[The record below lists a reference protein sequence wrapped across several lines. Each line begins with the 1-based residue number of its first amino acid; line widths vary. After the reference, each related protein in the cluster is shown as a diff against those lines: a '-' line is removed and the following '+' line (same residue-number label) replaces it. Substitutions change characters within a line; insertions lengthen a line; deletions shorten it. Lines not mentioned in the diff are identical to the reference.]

1 MLDTL
6 VNHDVRNDDCGSSRA
21 LLTAAIAVVERA
33 GSPEVTIEEIAAAA
47 GVEPDA
53 ASALFPSVD
62 ELLVEAALQMSADDL
77 QLATVAV
84 PTVSAQARHYAKR
97 RAFYRAMRL
106 GPVSRLLDARMAQ
119 VIAPLISDQIR
130 TLVGAHLT
138 ENALA
143 ALTGEVTAES
153 FAVTNRWIV
162 ESDDSATAESL
173 YVELEAIVVRRFD
186 DVRRL
191 QEGSSAG
198 DH

>member
-1 MLDTL
+1 MLDRL
-6 VNHDVRNDDCGSSRA
+6 VTHDVLDDDCGRQHA
-21 LLTAAIAVVERA
+21 LLDAAIAVVERA
-33 GSPEVTIEEIAAAA
+33 GTPDVTIEEIADAA
-47 GVEPDA
+47 GVEPRA

-62 ELLVEAALQMSADDL
+62 ELLVEAALRMSADDL

-106 GPVSRLLDARMAQ
+106 GPVSKLLDARMAQ
-119 VIAPLISDQIR
+119 VIAPLISEQIR
-130 TLVGAHLT
+130 TLVGARLT

-173 YVELEAIVVRRFD
+173 YMELEAIVVRRFD

-191 QEGSSAG
+191 QADSST
-198 DH
+198 

>member
-1 MLDTL
+1 MLDRL
-6 VNHDVRNDDCGSSRA
+6 VTHDVLDDDCGRQHA
-21 LLTAAIAVVERA
+21 LLDAAIAVVERA
-33 GSPEVTIEEIAAAA
+33 GTPDVTIEEIADAA
-47 GVEPDA
+47 GVEPRA

-62 ELLVEAALQMSADDL
+62 ELLVEAALWMSADDL

-106 GPVSRLLDARMAQ
+106 GPVSKLLDARMAQ
-119 VIAPLISDQIR
+119 VIAPLISEQIR
-130 TLVGAHLT
+130 ILVGARLT

-173 YVELEAIVVRRFD
+173 YMELEAIVVRRFD

-191 QEGSSAG
+191 QADSAT
-198 DH
+198 

>member
-1 MLDTL
+1 MLDRL
-6 VNHDVRNDDCGSSRA
+6 VTHDVLDDDCGRQHA
-21 LLTAAIAVVERA
+21 LLDAAIAVVERA
-33 GSPEVTIEEIAAAA
+33 GTPDVTIEEIADAA
-47 GVEPDA
+47 GVEPRA

-62 ELLVEAALQMSADDL
+62 ELLVEAALRMSADDL

-106 GPVSRLLDARMAQ
+106 GPVSKLLDARMAQ
-119 VIAPLISDQIR
+119 VIAPLISEQIR
-130 TLVGAHLT
+130 TLVGARLT

-173 YVELEAIVVRRFD
+173 YMELEAIVVRRFD

-191 QEGSSAG
+191 QADSAT
-198 DH
+198 

>member
-1 MLDTL
+1 MLDRL
-6 VNHDVRNDDCGSSRA
+6 VTHDVLDDDCGRQHA
-21 LLTAAIAVVERA
+21 LLDAAIAVVERA
-33 GSPEVTIEEIAAAA
+33 GTPDVTIEEIADAA
-47 GVEPDA
+47 GVEPRA

-62 ELLVEAALQMSADDL
+62 ELLVEAALRMSADDL

-106 GPVSRLLDARMAQ
+106 GPVARLLDARMAQ
-119 VIAPLISDQIR
+119 VIAPLISEQIR
-130 TLVGAHLT
+130 TLVGARLT

-173 YVELEAIVVRRFD
+173 YMELEAIVVRRFD

-191 QEGSSAG
+191 QADSST
-198 DH
+198 